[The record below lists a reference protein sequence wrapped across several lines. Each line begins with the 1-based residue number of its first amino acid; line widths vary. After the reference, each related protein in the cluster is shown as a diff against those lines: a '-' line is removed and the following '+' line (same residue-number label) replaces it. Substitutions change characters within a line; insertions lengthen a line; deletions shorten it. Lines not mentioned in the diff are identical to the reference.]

1 MSSKSRKNLVYFK
14 LYFLGDTSKLI
25 FNTRK
30 AKKIYE
36 NFKRD
41 SKKVIDDQNKTDE
54 NISEAYDKANRLVSD
69 KSTFSTIYE
78 DFKLLLELIQAYIKR
93 EYTVIPKG
101 FIISA
106 MAAVIYFL
114 SPLDL
119 IADFIPFIG
128 YTDDVYIISNVLK
141 KLHEELQNFKAWK
154 NIKNS

>member
-1 MSSKSRKNLVYFK
+1 M
-14 LYFLGDTSKLI
+14 
-25 FNTRK
+25 
-30 AKKIYE
+30 
-36 NFKRD
+36 
-41 SKKVIDDQNKTDE
+41 IDDQNKTDE

>member
-1 MSSKSRKNLVYFK
+1 KVYIYYIRNAEVTMK
-14 LYFLGDTSKLI
+14 MRKLI

>member
-1 MSSKSRKNLVYFK
+1 MFI
-14 LYFLGDTSKLI
+14 LYRNVEVTMKIRKLI

-41 SKKVIDDQNKTDE
+41 SKKVIDDQDKTDE
-54 NISEAYDKANRLVSD
+54 NISKAYDKANQVVSD
-69 KSTFSTIYE
+69 ESTFSTIYE
-78 DFKLLLELIQAYIKR
+78 DFKLLLELIQAYAKR
-93 EYTVIPKG
+93 EYTVVPKG
-101 FIISA
+101 LIISA

-128 YTDDVYIISNVLK
+128 YMDDVYIISNVLK
-141 KLHEELQNFKAWK
+141 KLHEELQKFKTWK
-154 NIKNS
+154 NTKNL